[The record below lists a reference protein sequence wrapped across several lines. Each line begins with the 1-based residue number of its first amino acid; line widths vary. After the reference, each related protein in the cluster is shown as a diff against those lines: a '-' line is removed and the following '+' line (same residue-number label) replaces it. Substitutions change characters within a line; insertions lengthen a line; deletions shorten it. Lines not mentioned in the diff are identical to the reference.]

1 VPLWIAFLTLL
12 CLLCLELV
20 APEKVMEGFQS
31 VTFKSADL
39 KPADP
44 TSIAPSNSLFAQAF
58 KRRSDVG
65 PNQEPR
71 GSWGEFKRYYADYT
85 DVQGVGS
92 SNDYC
97 RVVFPSGAPESE
109 SFFACALAG
118 TDGLSTVEYRSKA
131 VKEGFA
137 LSRDDYMKNITPNGR
152 YAYCRIVKTGAEFM
166 PMCAVPGL
174 NSFDGQDVMD
184 SEPPDD
190 IKTLVDFYRDCR
202 MWLRFYD
209 DMKDYMGSQT
219 VLQVAGGAAVSEAPR
234 PTITR
239 ALHFNGIDQF
249 VRFGDNRDLSLGNTG
264 SMRSVRAFSVWVKFD
279 EFTNNAHI
287 FDFGDGAGKNNVFL
301 GILGKGDPDSSAGNA
316 IRPGTKCEESTVP
329 GPGSGAQ
336 FCPELR
342 AEDLYR
348 ISAANVDEFV
358 CTGPE
363 VQADPTKAQQ
373 LSTRPPKVP
382 VDPNAKASRA
392 TLLYEVW
399 DSSLRVMQIKIN
411 QAIPL
416 GQWTHIVITAANMD
430 AMRPNIRVYI
440 NGNYAYTKDNGFLPQ
455 AATTKKNYIGKSN
468 WADNSSGYELR
479 DELLSGSVFDF
490 RMYTSALSEA
500 KIKRTLQW
508 GMDKLGLA
516 VTQTP
521 ADVADTRG
529 SASNSDPAPAPYPGA
544 TSE

>member
-1 VPLWIAFLTLL
+1 
-12 CLLCLELV
+12 
-20 APEKVMEGFQS
+20 MEGFQS
-31 VTFKSADL
+31 VTFKSADA
-39 KPADP
+39 KPAEV
-44 TSIAPSNSLFAQAF
+44 TSIVQSNSLFAQAF

-65 PNQEPR
+65 PNREAR
-71 GSWGEFKRYYADYT
+71 IGGDFTADKRYYAGYT
-85 DVQGVGS
+85 DVQGIGVP
-92 SNDYC
+92 NDYC
-97 RVVFPSGAPESE
+97 RVVFPSGAPESD

-131 VKEGFA
+131 VKDGFA

-152 YAYCRIVKTGAEFM
+152 NAYCRVIKNGAEFM
-166 PMCAVPGL
+166 PMCAVPEL
-174 NSFDGQDVMD
+174 NSFAPQDVMD
-184 SEPPDD
+184 TEPPDD
-190 IKTLVDFYRDCR
+190 IKTIVDFYRDCR

-209 DMKDYMGSQT
+209 DMKDYMGGQT
-219 VLQVAGGAAVSEAPR
+219 VLQVAGGAAVVEAPPK
-234 PTITR
+234 PTITG

-249 VRFGDNRDLSLGNTG
+249 VRLGDSRDLSLGNTV
-264 SMRSVRAFSVWVKFD
+264 SMRNVRAFSVWVKFD
-279 EFTNNAHI
+279 EFTNNAHV

-301 GILGKGDPDSSAGNA
+301 GILGKGDPDSAAGNA

-348 ISAANVDEFV
+348 ISSANVDEFV

-363 VQADPTKAQQ
+363 VYADPAKAQQ
-373 LSTRPPKVP
+373 LNTRPPKAAT
-382 VDPNAKASRA
+382 DPNAKASRA

-411 QAIPL
+411 QAIPV

-430 AMRPNIRVYI
+430 AMRPNIVVYV
-440 NGNYAYTKDNGFLPQ
+440 NGNYTYTKSDGFLPQ
-455 AATTKKNYIGKSN
+455 AATTQKNYIGKSN

-529 SASNSDPAPAPYPGA
+529 SASNSDPPSVAYPG
-544 TSE
+544 ERPE